1 MPEHTDAD
9 TDSGLES
16 QSSQQSSAVKPQIFI
31 PTLYIA
37 EGLPY
42 TIVNSMS
49 VVLFKNFQA
58 PNEIVG
64 FFTSLLYFP
73 WTLKFLWAPNVDFI
87 GTRRQWIVVSQIV
100 LGILALMCASVAAV
114 PNPIYPLFAVFVVMA
129 LASATQDVAID
140 GFYLDALNV
149 EQQSLYV
156 GVRNAFYKV
165 ATLLGAGALVY
176 LAGKITETHGLAA
189 GWAAAFGI
197 CALVM
202 LAAGIFHHFKLPHP
216 KQDLRTQLD
225 LKQFAAVFK
234 TYFEQEKIVAIIVY
248 ILIFRLG
255 DALMLKM
262 AQPFLLDP
270 PDRGGLGIS
279 TADVGLIYGTVGT
292 LFLLAGGLLGGW
304 VVSRFGLKKCLLP
317 TAIIQN
323 SAILL
328 YWALAIWKPNL
339 VAVAAVNGYEQF
351 SYGLGTAAYTVF
363 LLSTVKPEY
372 KAAHYATTTAFMAL
386 GIMVPGMASGYV
398 QSALGYQSFFLL
410 SFVSSI
416 PGMFAIFFLPIK
428 EKAAT

>member
-1 MPEHTDAD
+1 
-9 TDSGLES
+9 
-16 QSSQQSSAVKPQIFI
+16 
-31 PTLYIA
+31 
-37 EGLPY
+37 
-42 TIVNSMS
+42 MS

-58 PNEIVG
+58 SNDFVG

-87 GTRRQWIVVSQIV
+87 GSRRQWIVVSQIV
-100 LGILALMCASVAAV
+100 LGVLALMCAGAVAV

-156 GVRNAFYKV
+156 GIRNAAYKV
-165 ATLLGAGALVY
+165 ATLLGSGALVY
-176 LAGKITETHGLAA
+176 MAGKITESHGLAA
-189 GWAAAFGI
+189 GWGAAFAI

-202 LAAGIFHHFKLPHP
+202 LAAASFHYFKLPHP
-216 KQDLRTQLD
+216 KQEVRTQLD
-225 LKQFAAVFK
+225 MKQFAAVFK
-234 TYFEQEKIVAIIVY
+234 TFFQQEKITAIIVY

-270 PDRGGLGIS
+270 LAKGGLGIS

-292 LFLLAGGLLGGW
+292 LFLLVGGLLGGW
-304 VVSRFGLKKCLLP
+304 LVSRFGLKKCLLP

-328 YWALAIWKPNL
+328 YWALSIWKPNL
-339 VAVAAVNGYEQF
+339 IAVAAVNGYEQF

-363 LLSTVKPEY
+363 LLSTVRPEF
-372 KAAHYATTTAFMAL
+372 KAAHYATATAFMAL
-386 GIMVPGMASGYV
+386 GIMVPGMASGYI
-398 QSALGYQSFFLL
+398 QEALGYQNFFLL
-410 SFVSSI
+410 SFLSSI

-428 EKAAT
+428 ERKTTSI